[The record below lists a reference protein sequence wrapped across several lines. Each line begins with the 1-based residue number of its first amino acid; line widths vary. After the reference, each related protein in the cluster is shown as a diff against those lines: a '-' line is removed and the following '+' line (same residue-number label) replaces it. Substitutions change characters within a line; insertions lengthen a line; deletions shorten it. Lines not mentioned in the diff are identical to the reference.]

1 MKRIQKSRSLFK
13 MFGESD
19 IKLKIKSLQGI
30 RTKFFIAFIC
40 SILLA
45 TVSIIAFQIV
55 VGNIYSH
62 VTALEEKY
70 SLLYLM
76 AFLTFTTIYFAFMT
90 KTMMKRLSE
99 INKNVKEI
107 SNGNLEIHI
116 PISKNDEIGELATNV
131 NRMAKSLRESIE
143 NEKKSQEM
151 KNEMISNISHDLR
164 TPVTSLIGYADL
176 LGNQLHS
183 NGEECEQYVSILKRK
198 SYELKNQVDDLLE
211 YCQINYREI
220 ELHKSVVNMKAF
232 IEQIMIDFVPLLDDA
247 DMSFCINGDKELHVE
262 MDVALMVRL
271 FENVISNS
279 IMYGKDGKQILIQVS
294 KRDMNVEIEIKN
306 FGQCIPNEDLPYVF
320 EKFYRGEKSRSSHTG
335 GKGMGLAI
343 ARSIAELHKGDITVR
358 SNDKETVFIIVL
370 PQYKEM

>member
-30 RTKFFIAFIC
+30 RAKFFIAFIC

-45 TVSIIAFQIV
+45 TVSIITFQILI
-55 VGNIYSH
+55 GNIYGQ
-62 VTALEEKY
+62 VTELEKKY
-70 SLLYLM
+70 SFLYLI

-116 PISKNDEIGELATNV
+116 PISKNDEIGELAANV
-131 NRMAKSLRESIE
+131 NRMAKSLKESIE
-143 NEKKSQEM
+143 NEKKSQET

-183 NGEECEQYVSILKRK
+183 NREECEQYVSILKRK

-232 IEQIMIDFVPLLDDA
+232 IEQIMIDFVPQLDDA
-247 DMSFCINGDKELHVE
+247 DMSFCINSDRELHVE
-262 MDVALMVRL
+262 MDVALMVRM

-279 IMYGKDGKQILIQVS
+279 IMYGKDGKQILIQIS
-294 KRDMNVEIEIKN
+294 KRDMNVEIEVKN
-306 FGQCIPNEDLPYVF
+306 FGQCIPNENLPYVF

-358 SNDKETVFIIVL
+358 SNEEETVFTIAL
-370 PQYKEM
+370 PDYKEL

>member
-1 MKRIQKSRSLFK
+1 

-30 RTKFFIAFIC
+30 RAKFFIAFIC

-45 TVSIIAFQIV
+45 TVSIITFQILI
-55 VGNIYSH
+55 GNIYGQ
-62 VTALEEKY
+62 VTELEKKY
-70 SLLYLM
+70 SFLYLI

-90 KTMMKRLSE
+90 KTMTKRLSE
-99 INKNVKEI
+99 INKNVKQI
-107 SNGNLEIHI
+107 SSGNFEIHI
-116 PISKNDEIGELATNV
+116 PISKNDEIGELAANV
-131 NRMAKSLRESIE
+131 NRMAKSLKESIE

-151 KNEMISNISHDLR
+151 KTEMISNISHDLR

-183 NGEECEQYVSILKRK
+183 NREECEQYVSILKRK

-220 ELHKSVVNMKAF
+220 ELYKSVVNMKAF
-232 IEQIMIDFVPLLDDA
+232 IEQIMIDFVPQLDDA

-279 IMYGKDGKQILIQVS
+279 IMYGKDGKQILIQIS

-306 FGQCIPNEDLPYVF
+306 FGQCIPNENLPYVF

-343 ARSIAELHKGDITVR
+343 ARSIAELHKGDITVC
-358 SNDKETVFIIVL
+358 SNEKETVFAIVL
-370 PQYKEM
+370 PHYKEL